1 MAFIREMPDSIMRN
15 ETSLLAQPGFH
26 FHDHANRS
34 VVTTAQTSLLSA
46 ARLSAYRGIRA
57 LILAT
62 MLLLCLLPSKG
73 AMGAEEPDTI
83 TLQLR
88 SRPYFQAAGF
98 YTAQAMG
105 YYRDEG
111 LDVRISPAQVG
122 TSSLQR
128 IISKKA
134 QYGVGDISVLTAYLK
149 GDPVIALASIFQ
161 HSSFKLVSLKNKGIE
176 NPQDLRGKRITIAP
190 DNGMTHLKLLL
201 QQEGIPL
208 SDVILQP
215 GSPRAKE
222 LIAGHTD
229 VIAVLSGWELATLDD
244 QHIAYNAINGQQFGV
259 DVYGHILFTHTDEA
273 REHPERLEAFL
284 RASKKGWIYAMDH
297 PETASRFIMQS
308 GQAGDITVA
317 QLMRQ
322 AGEMKN
328 LVLAD
333 IVDVGHMN
341 GKRWQQIADELA
353 TLNLAPR
360 GRSVQAFLY
369 DPIDSQNQRWM
380 EKLVI
385 AAIAI
390 SVLIMVVLFWNVL
403 MQRSVKKRTR
413 DLQEEIG
420 KRVHAQEQLYQS
432 LRTDQLTGL
441 PNSRRIPEYISQL
454 LAECAATGQHAALLF
469 IDLSNFQ
476 RVAVTF
482 GRDVS
487 DRIIV
492 EVARVLQRESEPE
505 DFLARVGGDQF
516 VLIPSYYTHDRQA
529 VADYAEDYARKLQ
542 MPFQSLLRI
551 KDHEQ
556 LISMNVGIALSDV
569 SSQQAD
575 LWIKRAELAMHDSK
589 NAENESVHFFN
600 PQSEQNVISR
610 SALELGIR
618 RGLEQSE
625 FLVYYQLQVDETGQ
639 PTGAE
644 ALIRWQQAECGLVK
658 PDEFI
663 LVSEESG
670 LIIAVGA
677 WMIEAVCQ
685 QLVAWAQR
693 PERRH
698 LGISVNVSA
707 RQLHHPDFVSMVSDV
722 LARTGANPHKLRFEI
737 TESVFLNR
745 SQDTMTKLKRLK
757 AMGITFSVD
766 DFGTGYSS
774 LSYLLQQQIF
784 SELKIPRPFVLAAL
798 SNTNAGNVIDAIIR
812 LAHALNMTIVA
823 EGVETETQRDY
834 LYALGCRR
842 FQGYL
847 FSVPASIEILETLL
861 DQQMSDT

>member
-1 MAFIREMPDSIMRN
+1 MQN
-15 ETSLLAQPGFH
+15 EKPLLAPSGFH
-26 FHDHANRS
+26 FHDQEHWS
-34 VVTTAQTSLLSA
+34 VIAVVQAHPL
-46 ARLSAYRGIRA
+46 RLVQSSAYQVIRT
-57 LILAT
+57 LLGVIV
-62 MLLLCLLPSKG
+62 LLLCLFPVTD
-73 AMGAEEPDTI
+73 AMSAEEPDTI

-111 LDVRISPAQVG
+111 LNVRIAPAQAG

-128 IISKKA
+128 ILSKKA
-134 QYGVGDISVLTAYLK
+134 EYGVGDISVLTAYMR
-149 GDPVIALASIFQ
+149 GEPVIALASIFQ
-161 HSSFKLVSLKNKGIE
+161 HSSFKLISLKNKGIE
-176 NPQDLRGKRITIAP
+176 DPQDLRGKRITVSA
-190 DNGMTHLKLLL
+190 DNGMTHLKVLL

-208 SDVILQP
+208 SAVILQF

-222 LIAGHTD
+222 LIAGNTD
-229 VIAVLSGWELATLDD
+229 VIAVLSGWELGVLDD
-244 QHIAYNAINGQQFGV
+244 QRIPYNAISGQQYGV

-273 REHPERLEAFL
+273 RDHPGRLDAFL
-284 RASKKGWIYAMDH
+284 RASKKGWVYAMDH
-297 PETASRFIMQS
+297 PDAASRFIMQS
-308 GQAGDITVA
+308 GQAGDITTA

-328 LVLAD
+328 LVLSD

-341 GKRWQQIADELA
+341 GKRWQQIAVDLA

-369 DPIDSQNQRWM
+369 DPADRQNQRWM
-380 EKLVI
+380 QKLVI
-385 AAIAI
+385 ASITIAI
-390 SVLIMVVLFWNVL
+390 LIAVVLFWNLL

-413 DLQEEIG
+413 DLQDEIG
-420 KRVHAQEQLYQS
+420 KRVLAQEQLYQS

-441 PNSRRIPEYISQL
+441 PNSRRIPEYVNQL
-454 LAECAATGQHAALLF
+454 MGECAANDQHSALLF

-487 DRIIV
+487 NRIIV
-492 EVARVLQRESEPE
+492 EVARVLKQGLQTD

-516 VLIPSYYTHDRQA
+516 ILIPAYYSRDRQA
-529 VADYAEDYARKLQ
+529 VADYAENYARKLQ
-542 MPFQSLLRI
+542 LPFQSLLRI

-556 LISMNVGIALSDV
+556 LISMNVGIALSDLP
-569 SSQQAD
+569 SQQAD
-575 LWIKRAELAMHDSK
+575 LWIKRAELAMYDSK

-600 PQSEQNVISR
+600 PESEQHVVSR
-610 SALELGIR
+610 SALELDIR

-625 FLVYYQLQVDETGQ
+625 FLVYYQLQVDEAGR

-644 ALIRWQQAECGLVK
+644 ALIRWQQAERGMVR

-670 LIIAVGA
+670 LIITIGA
-677 WMIEAVCQ
+677 WMIKAVCQ
-685 QLVAWAQR
+685 QLVTWSR
-693 PERRH
+693 HPERRH

-707 RQLHHPDFVSMVSDV
+707 RQLHHPDFVSLISDV

-745 SQDTMTKLKRLK
+745 SQETMAKLKRLK

-784 SELKIPRPFVLAAL
+784 SELKIPRPFVMAAL
-798 SNTNAGNVIDAIIR
+798 SNTNAGNIIDAIIR

-823 EGVETETQRDY
+823 EGVETEDQRDY
-834 LYALGCRR
+834 LHEHGCRR

-847 FSVPASIEILETLL
+847 YNAPASIETLEKLL
-861 DQQMSDT
+861 DQQKAGPERR